1 MFSFLATKAL
11 VSFSWTKITLNT
23 AYGYF
28 QGMRE
33 QASSIEQV
41 FAPLADRHS
50 VNILKMAYFGFK
62 GSSESYRGNISK
74 KQFYVRL
81 KRLLD
86 MGFIEKRNSVYRTTT
101 FGSLIYNSQ
110 IKTVENILANYWN
123 LKAVD
128 ILKSRQDF
136 PSSQKEKVIEEI
148 IQNTGLK
155 NVVNGTHLSGFS
167 VIKDYNKLVLEVT
180 KLMESAQKEVYL
192 ATRYHDPHFS
202 KLMFHKIANEGIV
215 MHLLDGLPDQISVAN
230 RLNAILR
237 VPPNR
242 ETFEMVNKI
251 IKSNRLDLRKAKL
264 SASFMI
270 VDGTTVCY
278 ETTDYV
284 NPEQFTLAI
293 SHYDDPYL
301 AQRFISYYQTL
312 AKNAQAPQL
321 IESVSKR

>member
-1 MFSFLATKAL
+1 ML
-11 VSFSWTKITLNT
+11 
-23 AYGYF
+23 
-28 QGMRE
+28 E

-50 VNILKMAYFGFK
+50 LNIIKMAYFGFK
-62 GSSESYRGNISK
+62 GSSMSYKGNISK

-81 KRLLD
+81 KRLCDL
-86 MGFIEKRNSVYRTTT
+86 GLIEKRNSVYRTTT
-101 FGSLIYNSQ
+101 FGSLIYNGQ
-110 IKTVENILANYWN
+110 IKTLEDILANYWN

-128 ILKSRQDF
+128 VLKSRQDF
-136 PSSQKEKVIEEI
+136 PLHQKEKVIEEI

-155 NVVNGTHLSGFS
+155 NIVNGTHLSGFS
-167 VIKDYNKLVLEVT
+167 VIKDYNRLVLEVT
-180 KLMESAQKEVYL
+180 KLLESAEKEVYL

-202 KLMFHKIANEGIV
+202 KLMFHKIANEGLM
-215 MHLLDGLPDQISVAN
+215 MHVLDGLPDQISIEN

-251 IKSNRLDLRKAKL
+251 IKSQRFELRKAKL
-264 SASFMI
+264 STSFMV

-278 ETTDYV
+278 ETTDYA

-312 AKNAQAPQL
+312 VKDAKAPQL
-321 IESVSKR
+321 IESIRKK

>member
-1 MFSFLATKAL
+1 MR
-11 VSFSWTKITLNT
+11 V
-23 AYGYF
+23 
-28 QGMRE
+28 RE
-33 QASSIEQV
+33 QASSLEQV
-41 FAPLADRHS
+41 FAPLADRHTL
-50 VNILKMAYFGFK
+50 NIIRMAYSGFK
-62 GSSESYRGNISK
+62 GSSVNYRGNISK

-81 KRLLD
+81 RRLRE
-86 MGFIEKRNSVYRTTT
+86 MGLIEKRNSFYRTTT

-110 IKTVENILANYWN
+110 IKTLEEILANYWN

-128 ILKSRQDF
+128 VLKSRQDF
-136 PSSQKEKVIEEI
+136 PSHQKDKVIEEI

-155 NVVNGTHLSGFS
+155 GIVNGTHLSGFS
-167 VIKDYNKLVLEVT
+167 IIKDYNKLVIEVT
-180 KLMESAQKEVYL
+180 RLLASAEKEVYL

-215 MHLLDGLPDQISVAN
+215 MHMLDGLPGQISVEN

-251 IKSNRLDLRKAKL
+251 IKSKRLELRKAKL
-264 SASFMI
+264 SASFMV

-278 ETTDYV
+278 ETTDYI

-293 SHYDDPYL
+293 THHDDPYL
-301 AQRFISYYQTL
+301 AERLISYYRTL
-312 AKNAQAPQL
+312 VKDAEAPQFV
-321 IESVSKR
+321 ESIHNK

>member
-1 MFSFLATKAL
+1 MLS
-11 VSFSWTKITLNT
+11 
-23 AYGYF
+23 
-28 QGMRE
+28 
-33 QASSIEQV
+33 QANSAEEV
-41 FAPLADRHS
+41 FRVLADRHS
-50 VNILKMAYFGFK
+50 LNIVRMAYFGLK
-62 GSSESYRGNISK
+62 SSSMNYKSNISK
-74 KQFYVRL
+74 KQFYSRL
-81 KRLLD
+81 KRLRN
-86 MGFIEKRNSVYRTTT
+86 MGIIEKRNSVYKTTT
-101 FGSLIYNSQ
+101 FGSLIYNGQ
-110 IKTVENILANYWN
+110 INALENIIANYWN

-128 ILKSRQDF
+128 VLKAKQDF
-136 PSSQKEKVIEEI
+136 PLREKEKLIEEM
-148 IQNTGLK
+148 IQNTSLK
-155 NVVNGTHLSGFS
+155 SIVNGTHLSGFS

-180 KLMESAQKEVYL
+180 RLLASAEKEVYM
-192 ATRYHDPHFS
+192 ATRYYDLHFS
-202 KLMFHKIANEGIV
+202 RLMFHKVANEGLM

-251 IKSNRLDLRKAKL
+251 IKSKRFELRKAKL
-264 SASFMI
+264 SGSFMV

-312 AKNAQAPQL
+312 VKDANVPQF
-321 IESVSKR
+321 IQSIQKK

>member
-1 MFSFLATKAL
+1 
-11 VSFSWTKITLNT
+11 
-23 AYGYF
+23 
-28 QGMRE
+28 MRE

-41 FAPLADRHS
+41 FSPLADRHS
-50 VNILKMAYFGFK
+50 VNIIKMAYFGFK

-74 KQFYVRL
+74 KQFYVLL

-110 IKTVENILANYWN
+110 IKTVESILANYWN

-155 NVVNGTHLSGFS
+155 DIVNGTHLSGFS

-202 KLMFHKIANEGIV
+202 KLMFHKIANEGIT
-215 MHLLDGLPDQISVAN
+215 MHMLDGLPDQISVEN

-251 IKSNRLDLRKAKL
+251 VKSSRFDLRKAKL
-264 SASFMI
+264 SSSFMV
-270 VDGTTVCY
+270 VDGATVCY
-278 ETTDYV
+278 ETTDYI

-293 SHYDDPYL
+293 AHYDDPYL

-321 IESVSKR
+321 IESISKR

>member
-1 MFSFLATKAL
+1 
-11 VSFSWTKITLNT
+11 
-23 AYGYF
+23 
-28 QGMRE
+28 MRE
-33 QASSIEQV
+33 QASSLEQI

-50 VNILKMAYFGFK
+50 LNIIKMAYSGFK
-62 GSSESYRGNISK
+62 GSSITYKGNISK

-81 KRLLD
+81 RRLRD
-86 MGFIEKRNSVYRTTT
+86 MGLIEKRNSVYRTTT

-110 IKTVENILANYWN
+110 IKTLEDILANYWN

-128 ILKSRQDF
+128 VLKSRQDF
-136 PSSQKEKVIEEI
+136 PPYHKEKVIEEI

-155 NVVNGTHLSGFS
+155 RIVNGTHLSGFS

-180 KLMESAQKEVYL
+180 RLMASAEKEVYL

-202 KLMFHKIANEGIV
+202 KLMFDKIANEGLM
-215 MHLLDGLPDQISVAN
+215 MHMLDGLPGPISVEN

-251 IKSNRLDLRKAKL
+251 IKSKRFELRKAKL
-264 SASFMI
+264 SASFMV

-278 ETTDYV
+278 ETTDYL

-293 SHYDDPYL
+293 THHDDPYL
-301 AQRFISYYQTL
+301 AERFISYYHTL
-312 AKNAQAPQL
+312 AKDAEMPQL
-321 IESVSKR
+321 IESIRNK